1 LQPEPSVIEVIL
13 SHGAFEGDRLVGLT
27 FVGLVVRKEF
37 RRQGVASNL
46 LNALMADLPAGVD
59 IVKID
64 NIDRSDTSM
73 LAFF

>member
-1 LQPEPSVIEVIL
+1 
-13 SHGAFEGDRLVGLT
+13 VGLT